1 MEGVSL
7 MIYEAATSMYVHKEL
22 YSLDP
27 VAWNWESTR
36 YHYRGLYKRFGNTQW
51 YEINGIATY
60 IRSGRNLISYI
71 RVRKSSGS

>member
-36 YHYRGLYKRFGNTQW
+36 YHYRGLDKRFGNT
-51 YEINGIATY
+51 
-60 IRSGRNLISYI
+60 
-71 RVRKSSGS
+71 